1 MMMNQLENKVALIT
15 GGASRPGLG
24 SAIADK
30 FAAEGAFVFLT
41 DIDESGCN
49 ASLDV
54 IKKNGGQG
62 EALKHNVTDEKDWDN
77 VFAVIKEQKGQL
89 DILVNN
95 AGISQ
100 LGTIDKATSEEYLRV
115 MDTNM
120 HSVFYGTKR
129 AVAMMRETGKGGNII
144 NMSSVSG
151 IVGIPGNGA
160 YSAAKAG
167 VRLMTK
173 SIAMETAREN
183 IRVNSIHP
191 GLIDTNLLA
200 GAKQENADNWDMFV
214 EAIPMGRLGEPEDV
228 ANCALFLAS
237 DQGKYITGA
246 ELVVDGG
253 VTAM

>member
-1 MMMNQLENKVALIT
+1 MNQLENKVALVT

-30 FAAEGAFVFLT
+30 FASEGAFVFLT
-41 DIDESGCN
+41 DIDENGCI

-54 IKKNGGQG
+54 IKNNGGQG
-62 EALKHNVTDEKDWDN
+62 AALKHNVTDEKDWDN
-77 VFAVIKEQKGQL
+77 VFAAIKEQKGQL

-100 LGTIDKATSEEYLRV
+100 LGTIDSATSEEYLRV

-129 AVAMMRETGKGGNII
+129 AVAMMRVTGNGGNII
-144 NMSSVSG
+144 NMSSISG
-151 IVGIPGNGA
+151 IVGIPGNVA

-173 SIAMETAREN
+173 TVAMETAKEN

-200 GAKQENADNWDMFV
+200 GAKQENAENWDMFV
-214 EAIPMGRLGEPEDV
+214 QAIPMGRLGDPEDI

>member
-1 MMMNQLENKVALIT
+1 MNQLENKVALIT

-41 DIDESGCN
+41 DINESGCN
-49 ASLDV
+49 TSLDV
-54 IKKNGGQG
+54 IKNNGGQG
-62 EALKHNVTDEKDWDN
+62 AALKHNVTDEKDWDY
-77 VFAVIKEQKGQL
+77 VFAAIKEQKGQL

-100 LGTIDKATSEEYLRV
+100 LGTIDSATSEEYLRV

-129 AVAMMRETGKGGNII
+129 AVAMMRETGNGGNII
-144 NMSSVSG
+144 NISSISG
-151 IVGIPGNGA
+151 IVGIPGNVA

-173 SIAMETAREN
+173 TVAMETAKEN

-200 GAKQENADNWDMFV
+200 GAKQENAENWDMFV
-214 EAIPMGRLGEPEDV
+214 QAIPMGRLGEPEDV

-246 ELVVDGG
+246 ELIVDGG

>member
-1 MMMNQLENKVALIT
+1 
-15 GGASRPGLG
+15 
-24 SAIADK
+24 
-30 FAAEGAFVFLT
+30 
-41 DIDESGCN
+41 
-49 ASLDV
+49 V
-54 IKKNGGQG
+54 IKNNGGQG
-62 EALKHNVTDEKDWDN
+62 AALKHNVTDEKDWDN
-77 VFAVIKEQKGQL
+77 VFAAIKEQKGQL

-100 LGTIDKATSEEYLRV
+100 LGTIDSATSEEYLRV

-129 AVAMMRETGKGGNII
+129 AVAMMRETGNGGNII
-144 NMSSVSG
+144 NISSISG
-151 IVGIPGNGA
+151 IVGIPGNVA

-173 SIAMETAREN
+173 TVAMETAKEN

-200 GAKQENADNWDMFV
+200 GAKQENAENWDMFV
-214 EAIPMGRLGEPEDV
+214 QAIPMGRLGEPEDV

-246 ELVVDGG
+246 ELIVDGG

>member
-1 MMMNQLENKVALIT
+1 MKQLENKVALVT
-15 GGASRPGLG
+15 GGASRPGQG

-30 FAAEGAFVFLT
+30 FASEGAFVFLT
-41 DIDESGCN
+41 DIDENGCI

-54 IKKNGGQG
+54 IKNNGGQG
-62 EALKHNVTDEKDWDN
+62 AALKHNVTDEKDWDN
-77 VFAVIKEQKGQL
+77 VFAAIKEQKGQL

-100 LGTIDKATSEEYLRV
+100 LGTIDSATSEEYLRV

-129 AVAMMRETGKGGNII
+129 AVAMMRETGNGGNII
-144 NMSSVSG
+144 NMSSISG
-151 IVGIPGNGA
+151 IVGIPGNVA

-173 SIAMETAREN
+173 TVAMETAKEN

-200 GAKQENADNWDMFV
+200 GAKQENAENWDMFV
-214 EAIPMGRLGEPEDV
+214 QAIPMGRLGEPEDI

>member
-1 MMMNQLENKVALIT
+1 MNQLENKVALIT

-41 DIDESGCN
+41 DIDESGCDI
-49 ASLDV
+49 SLDV
-54 IKKNGGQG
+54 IKNNGGQG
-62 EALKHNVTDEKDWDN
+62 AALKHNVTDEKDWDN
-77 VFAVIKEQKGQL
+77 VFAAIKEQKGQL

-100 LGTIDKATSEEYLRV
+100 LGTIDSATSEEYLRV

-129 AVAMMRETGKGGNII
+129 AVAMMRETGNGGNII
-144 NMSSVSG
+144 NISSISG
-151 IVGIPGNGA
+151 IVGIPGNVA

-173 SIAMETAREN
+173 TVAMETAKEN

-191 GLIDTNLLA
+191 GLIDTNLLT
-200 GAKQENADNWDMFV
+200 GAKQENAENWDMFV
-214 EAIPMGRLGEPEDV
+214 QAIPMGRLGEPEDV

-246 ELVVDGG
+246 ELIVDGG

>member
-1 MMMNQLENKVALIT
+1 MNQLENKVALIT

-41 DIDESGCN
+41 DIDESGCDI
-49 ASLDV
+49 SLDV
-54 IKKNGGQG
+54 IKNNGGQG
-62 EALKHNVTDEKDWDN
+62 AALKHNVTDEKDWDN
-77 VFAVIKEQKGQL
+77 VFAAIKVQKGQL

-100 LGTIDKATSEEYLRV
+100 LGTIDSATSEEYLRV

-129 AVAMMRETGKGGNII
+129 AVAMMRETGNGGNII
-144 NMSSVSG
+144 NISSISG
-151 IVGIPGNGA
+151 IVGIPGNVA

-173 SIAMETAREN
+173 TVAMETAKEN

-200 GAKQENADNWDMFV
+200 GAKQENAENWDMFV
-214 EAIPMGRLGEPEDV
+214 QAIPMGRLGEPEDV

-246 ELVVDGG
+246 ELIVDGG

>member
-1 MMMNQLENKVALIT
+1 MNQLENKVALIT

-41 DIDESGCN
+41 DIDESGCDV
-49 ASLDV
+49 SLDV
-54 IKKNGGQG
+54 IKNNGGQG
-62 EALKHNVTDEKDWDN
+62 AALKHNVTDEKDWDN
-77 VFAVIKEQKGQL
+77 VFAAIKEQKGQL

-100 LGTIDKATSEEYLRV
+100 LGTIDSATSEEYLRV

-129 AVAMMRETGKGGNII
+129 AVAMMRETGNGGNII
-144 NMSSVSG
+144 NISSISG
-151 IVGIPGNGA
+151 IVGIPGNVA

-173 SIAMETAREN
+173 TVAMETAKEN

-191 GLIDTNLLA
+191 GLIDTNLLT
-200 GAKQENADNWDMFV
+200 GAKQENAENWDMFV
-214 EAIPMGRLGEPEDV
+214 QAIPMGRLGEPEDV

-246 ELVVDGG
+246 ELIVDGG

>member
-1 MMMNQLENKVALIT
+1 MNQLENKVALVT

-30 FAAEGAFVFLT
+30 FASEGAFVFLT
-41 DIDESGCN
+41 AIDENGCIE
-49 ASLDV
+49 ALDV
-54 IKKNGGQG
+54 IKNNGGQG
-62 EALKHNVTDEKDWDN
+62 AALKHNVTDEKDWDN
-77 VFAVIKEQKGQL
+77 VFAAIKEQKGQL

-100 LGTIDKATSEEYLRV
+100 LGTIDSATSEEYLRV

-129 AVAMMRETGKGGNII
+129 AVAMMRETGNGGNII
-144 NMSSVSG
+144 NMSSISG
-151 IVGIPGNGA
+151 IVGIPGNVA

-173 SIAMETAREN
+173 TVAMETAKEN

-200 GAKQENADNWDMFV
+200 GAKQENAANWDMFV
-214 EAIPMGRLGEPEDV
+214 QAIPMGRLGDPEDI

>member
-1 MMMNQLENKVALIT
+1 MNQLENKVALVT

-30 FAAEGAFVFLT
+30 FASEGAFVYLT
-41 DIDESGCN
+41 DIDENGCI
-49 ASLDV
+49 ASLD
-54 IKKNGGQG
+54 ITKKNGGQG
-62 EALKHNVTDEKDWDN
+62 AALKHNVTDEKDWDN
-77 VFAVIKEQKGQL
+77 VFAAIKEQKGQL

-100 LGTIDKATSEEYLRV
+100 LGTIDSATSEEYLRV

-129 AVAMMRETGKGGNII
+129 AVEMMRETGNGGNII
-144 NMSSVSG
+144 NMSSISG
-151 IVGIPGNGA
+151 IVGIPGNVA

-173 SIAMETAREN
+173 TVAMETAKEN

-200 GAKQENADNWDMFV
+200 GAKQENAENWDMFV
-214 EAIPMGRLGEPEDV
+214 QAIPMGRLGDPEDI

>member
-1 MMMNQLENKVALIT
+1 MNQLENKVALVT

-30 FAAEGAFVFLT
+30 FASEGAFVFLT
-41 DIDESGCN
+41 DIDENGCM

-54 IKKNGGQG
+54 IKNNGGQG
-62 EALKHNVTDEKDWDN
+62 AALKHNVTDEKDWDN
-77 VFAVIKEQKGQL
+77 VFAAIKEQKGQL

-100 LGTIDKATSEEYLRV
+100 LGTIDSATSEEYLRV

-129 AVAMMRETGKGGNII
+129 AVAMMRETGNGGNII
-144 NMSSVSG
+144 NMSSISG
-151 IVGIPGNGA
+151 IVGIPGNVA

-173 SIAMETAREN
+173 TVAMETAKEN

-200 GAKQENADNWDMFV
+200 GAKQENAENWDMFV
-214 EAIPMGRLGEPEDV
+214 QAIPMGRLGDPEDI

>member
-1 MMMNQLENKVALIT
+1 MNQLENKVALIT

-41 DIDESGCN
+41 DIDESGCK

-54 IKKNGGQG
+54 IKNNGGQG
-62 EALKHNVTDEKDWDN
+62 AALKHNVTDEKDWDN
-77 VFAVIKEQKGQL
+77 VFAAIKEQKGQL

-100 LGTIDKATSEEYLRV
+100 LGTIDSATSEEYLRV

-129 AVAMMRETGKGGNII
+129 AVAMMRETGNGGNII
-144 NMSSVSG
+144 NMSSISG
-151 IVGIPGNGA
+151 IVGIPGNVA

-173 SIAMETAREN
+173 SVAMETAKEN

-191 GLIDTNLLA
+191 GLIDTNLLI

-214 EAIPMGRLGEPEDV
+214 QAIPMGRLGEPEDI

>member
-1 MMMNQLENKVALIT
+1 MNQLENKVALIT

-41 DIDESGCN
+41 DIDENGCD

-54 IKKNGGQG
+54 IKNNGGQG
-62 EALKHNVTDEKDWDN
+62 AALKHNVTDEKDWDN
-77 VFAVIKEQKGQL
+77 VFAAIKEQKGQL

-100 LGTIDKATSEEYLRV
+100 LGTIDSATSEEYLRV

-129 AVAMMRETGKGGNII
+129 AVAMMRETGNGGNII
-144 NMSSVSG
+144 NISSISG
-151 IVGIPGNGA
+151 IVGIPGNVA

-173 SIAMETAREN
+173 TVAMETAKEN

-200 GAKQENADNWDMFV
+200 GAKQENAENWDMFV
-214 EAIPMGRLGEPEDV
+214 QAIPMGRLGEPEDV

-246 ELVVDGG
+246 ELIVDGG

>member
-1 MMMNQLENKVALIT
+1 MNQLENKVALVT

-30 FAAEGAFVFLT
+30 FASEGAFVFLT
-41 DIDESGCN
+41 DIDENGCI

-54 IKKNGGQG
+54 IKNNGGQG
-62 EALKHNVTDEKDWDN
+62 AALKHNVTDEKDWDN
-77 VFAVIKEQKGQL
+77 VFAAIKEQKGQL

-100 LGTIDKATSEEYLRV
+100 LGTIDSATSEEYLRV

-129 AVAMMRETGKGGNII
+129 AVAMMRETGNGGNII
-144 NMSSVSG
+144 NMSSISG
-151 IVGIPGNGA
+151 IVGIPGNVA

-173 SIAMETAREN
+173 TVAMETAKEN

-200 GAKQENADNWDMFV
+200 GAKQENAENWDIFV
-214 EAIPMGRLGEPEDV
+214 QAIPMGRLGDPEDI

>member
-1 MMMNQLENKVALIT
+1 MKKLENKIALVT

-24 SAIADK
+24 SAIADM
-30 FAAEGAFVFLT
+30 FASEGAYVFLT
-41 DIDESGCN
+41 DVDEAGCR
-49 ASLDV
+49 ASADV
-54 IKKNGGQG
+54 INNNGGQA
-62 EALKHNVTDEKDWDN
+62 EALKHDVTDEKAWDG
-77 VFAVIKEQKGQL
+77 VFETIKAGQGRL

-100 LGTIDKATSEEYLRV
+100 LGTIESATSEEYLRV

-129 AVAMMRETGKGGNII
+129 AVALMRETGSGGNII
-144 NMSSVSG
+144 NISSISG
-151 IVGIPGNGA
+151 IIGIPGNVA

-167 VRLMTK
+167 VRLLTK
-173 SIAMETAREN
+173 TVAMETAKEN

-200 GAKQENADNWDMFV
+200 GAKRENADNWDVFV
-214 EAIPMGRLGEPEDV
+214 QAIPMGRLGEPEDV

-246 ELVVDGG
+246 ELIVDGG

>member
-1 MMMNQLENKVALIT
+1 MNQLENKVALIT

-41 DIDESGCN
+41 DIDESGCDI
-49 ASLDV
+49 SLDV
-54 IKKNGGQG
+54 IKNNGGQG
-62 EALKHNVTDEKDWDN
+62 AALKHNVTDEKDWDN
-77 VFAVIKEQKGQL
+77 VFAAIKEQKGQL

-100 LGTIDKATSEEYLRV
+100 LGTIDSATSEEYLRV

-129 AVAMMRETGKGGNII
+129 AVAMMRETGNGGNII
-144 NMSSVSG
+144 NISSISG
-151 IVGIPGNGA
+151 IVGIPGNVA

-173 SIAMETAREN
+173 TVAMETAKEN

-200 GAKQENADNWDMFV
+200 GAKQENAENWDMFV
-214 EAIPMGRLGEPEDV
+214 QAIPMGRLGEPEDV

-246 ELVVDGG
+246 ELIVDGG

>member
-1 MMMNQLENKVALIT
+1 MNQLENKVALVT

-30 FAAEGAFVFLT
+30 FSSEGAFVFLT
-41 DIDESGCN
+41 DIDENGCIE
-49 ASLDV
+49 SLDV
-54 IKKNGGQG
+54 IKNNGGQG
-62 EALKHNVTDEKDWDN
+62 AALKHNVTDEKDWDN
-77 VFAVIKEQKGQL
+77 VFAAIKEQKGQL

-100 LGTIDKATSEEYLRV
+100 LGTIDSATSEEYLRV

-129 AVAMMRETGKGGNII
+129 AVAMMRETGNGGNII
-144 NMSSVSG
+144 NMSSISG
-151 IVGIPGNGA
+151 IVGIPGNVA

-173 SIAMETAREN
+173 TVAMETAKEN

-200 GAKQENADNWDMFV
+200 GAKQENAANWDMFV
-214 EAIPMGRLGEPEDV
+214 QAIPMGRLGDPEDI

>member
-1 MMMNQLENKVALIT
+1 MNQLENKVALVT

-30 FAAEGAFVFLT
+30 FASEGAFVFLT
-41 DIDESGCN
+41 DIDENGCI

-54 IKKNGGQG
+54 INNNGGQG
-62 EALKHNVTDEKDWDN
+62 AALKHNVTDEKDWDN
-77 VFAVIKEQKGQL
+77 VFAAIKEQKGQL

-100 LGTIDKATSEEYLRV
+100 LGTIDSATSEEYLRV

-129 AVAMMRETGKGGNII
+129 AVAMMRETGNGGNII
-144 NMSSVSG
+144 NMSSISG
-151 IVGIPGNGA
+151 IVGIPGNVA

-173 SIAMETAREN
+173 TVAMETAKEN

-200 GAKQENADNWDMFV
+200 GAKQENAENWDMFV
-214 EAIPMGRLGEPEDV
+214 QAIPMGRLGDPEDI

>member
-1 MMMNQLENKVALIT
+1 MNQLENKVALIT

-41 DIDESGCN
+41 DIDESGCDV
-49 ASLDV
+49 SLDV
-54 IKKNGGQG
+54 IKNNGGQG
-62 EALKHNVTDEKDWDN
+62 AALKHNVTDEKDWDN
-77 VFAVIKEQKGQL
+77 VFAAIKEQKGQL

-100 LGTIDKATSEEYLRV
+100 LGTIDSATSEEYLRV

-129 AVAMMRETGKGGNII
+129 AVAMMRETGNGGNII
-144 NMSSVSG
+144 NISSISG
-151 IVGIPGNGA
+151 IVGIPGNVA

-173 SIAMETAREN
+173 TVAMETAKEN

-200 GAKQENADNWDMFV
+200 GAKQENAENWDMFV
-214 EAIPMGRLGEPEDV
+214 QAIPMGRLGEPEDV

-246 ELVVDGG
+246 ELIVDGG

>member
-1 MMMNQLENKVALIT
+1 MNQLENKVALVT

-30 FAAEGAFVFLT
+30 FASEGAFVFLT
-41 DIDESGCN
+41 DIDENGCI

-54 IKKNGGQG
+54 IKNNGGQG
-62 EALKHNVTDEKDWDN
+62 AALKHNVTDEKDWDN
-77 VFAVIKEQKGQL
+77 VFAAIKEQKGQL

-100 LGTIDKATSEEYLRV
+100 LGTIDSATSEEYLRV

-129 AVAMMRETGKGGNII
+129 AVAMMRETGNGGNII
-144 NMSSVSG
+144 NISSISG
-151 IVGIPGNGA
+151 IVGIPGNVA

-173 SIAMETAREN
+173 TVAMETAKEN

-200 GAKQENADNWDMFV
+200 GAKQENAENWDMFV
-214 EAIPMGRLGEPEDV
+214 QAIPMGRLGEPEDV

-246 ELVVDGG
+246 ELIVDGG

>member
-1 MMMNQLENKVALIT
+1 MNQLENKVALVT

-30 FAAEGAFVFLT
+30 FASEGAFVFLT
-41 DIDESGCN
+41 DIDENGCI

-54 IKKNGGQG
+54 IKNNGGQG
-62 EALKHNVTDEKDWDN
+62 AALKHNVTDEKDWDN
-77 VFAVIKEQKGQL
+77 VFAAIKEQKGQL

-100 LGTIDKATSEEYLRV
+100 LGTIDSATSEEYLRV

-129 AVAMMRETGKGGNII
+129 AVAMMRETGNGGNII
-144 NMSSVSG
+144 NMSSISG
-151 IVGIPGNGA
+151 IVGIPGNVA

-167 VRLMTK
+167 VRLITK
-173 SIAMETAREN
+173 TVAMETAKEN

-200 GAKQENADNWDMFV
+200 GAKQENAENWDMFV
-214 EAIPMGRLGEPEDV
+214 QAIPMGRLGDPEDI

>member
-1 MMMNQLENKVALIT
+1 MNQLENKVALVT

-30 FAAEGAFVFLT
+30 FASEGAFVFLT
-41 DIDESGCN
+41 DIDENGCI

-54 IKKNGGQG
+54 IKNNGGQG
-62 EALKHNVTDEKDWDN
+62 AALKHNVTDEKDWDN
-77 VFAVIKEQKGQL
+77 VFAAIKEQKGQL

-100 LGTIDKATSEEYLRV
+100 LGTIDSATSEEYLRV

-120 HSVFYGTKR
+120 HSVFYGIKR
-129 AVAMMRETGKGGNII
+129 AVAMMRETGNGGNII
-144 NMSSVSG
+144 NMSSISG
-151 IVGIPGNGA
+151 IVGIPGNVA

-173 SIAMETAREN
+173 TVAMETAKEN

-214 EAIPMGRLGEPEDV
+214 QAIPMGRLGDPEDI

>member
-1 MMMNQLENKVALIT
+1 MNQLENKVALVT

-30 FAAEGAFVFLT
+30 FASEGAFVFLT
-41 DIDESGCN
+41 DIDENGCI

-54 IKKNGGQG
+54 IKNNGGQG
-62 EALKHNVTDEKDWDN
+62 AALKHNVTDEKDWDN
-77 VFAVIKEQKGQL
+77 VFAAIKEQKGQL

-100 LGTIDKATSEEYLRV
+100 LGTIDSATSEEYLRV

-129 AVAMMRETGKGGNII
+129 AVAMMRETGNGGNII
-144 NMSSVSG
+144 NMSSISG
-151 IVGIPGNGA
+151 IVGIPGNVA

-173 SIAMETAREN
+173 TVAMETAKEN

-200 GAKQENADNWDMFV
+200 GAKQENAENWDMFV
-214 EAIPMGRLGEPEDV
+214 QAIPMGRLGDPEDI

-237 DQGKYITGA
+237 DQGKYITGS

>member
-1 MMMNQLENKVALIT
+1 MNQLENKVALIT

-30 FAAEGAFVFLT
+30 FASEGAFVFLT
-41 DIDESGCN
+41 DIDENGCI

-54 IKKNGGQG
+54 IKNNGGQG
-62 EALKHNVTDEKDWDN
+62 AALKHNVTDEKDWDN
-77 VFAVIKEQKGQL
+77 VFAAIKEQKGQL

-100 LGTIDKATSEEYLRV
+100 LGTIDSATSEEYLRV

-129 AVAMMRETGKGGNII
+129 AVAMMRETGNGGNII
-144 NMSSVSG
+144 NMSSISG
-151 IVGIPGNGA
+151 IVGIPGNVA

-173 SIAMETAREN
+173 TVAMETAKEN

-200 GAKQENADNWDMFV
+200 GAKQENAANWDMFV
-214 EAIPMGRLGEPEDV
+214 QAIPMGRLGDPEDI

>member
-1 MMMNQLENKVALIT
+1 MNQLENKVALVT

-30 FAAEGAFVFLT
+30 FASEGAFVFLT
-41 DIDESGCN
+41 DIDENGFI

-54 IKKNGGQG
+54 IKNNGGQG
-62 EALKHNVTDEKDWDN
+62 AALKHNVTDEKDWDN
-77 VFAVIKEQKGQL
+77 VFAAIKEQKGQL

-100 LGTIDKATSEEYLRV
+100 LGTIDSATSEEYLRV

-129 AVAMMRETGKGGNII
+129 AVAMMRETGNGGNII
-144 NMSSVSG
+144 NMSSISG
-151 IVGIPGNGA
+151 IVGIPGNVA

-173 SIAMETAREN
+173 TVAMETAKEN

-200 GAKQENADNWDMFV
+200 GAKQENAENWDMFV
-214 EAIPMGRLGEPEDV
+214 QAIPMGRLGDPEDI

>member
-1 MMMNQLENKVALIT
+1 MNQLENKVALVT

-30 FAAEGAFVFLT
+30 FASEGAFVFLT
-41 DIDESGCN
+41 DIDENGCI

-54 IKKNGGQG
+54 IKNYGGQG
-62 EALKHNVTDEKDWDN
+62 AALKHNVTDEKDWDN
-77 VFAVIKEQKGQL
+77 VFAAIKEQKGQL

-100 LGTIDKATSEEYLRV
+100 LGTIDSATSEEYLRV

-120 HSVFYGTKR
+120 HSVFYGIKR
-129 AVAMMRETGKGGNII
+129 AVAMMRETGNGGNII
-144 NMSSVSG
+144 NMSSISG
-151 IVGIPGNGA
+151 IVGIPGNVA

-173 SIAMETAREN
+173 TVAMETAKEN

-214 EAIPMGRLGEPEDV
+214 QAIPMGRLGDPEDI

>member
-1 MMMNQLENKVALIT
+1 MNQLENKVALVT

-30 FAAEGAFVFLT
+30 FASEGAFVFLT
-41 DIDESGCN
+41 DIDENGCI

-54 IKKNGGQG
+54 MKNNGGQG
-62 EALKHNVTDEKDWDN
+62 AALKHNVTDEKDWDN
-77 VFAVIKEQKGQL
+77 VFAAIKEQIGQL

-100 LGTIDKATSEEYLRV
+100 LGTIDSATSEEYLRV

-129 AVAMMRETGKGGNII
+129 AVAMMRETGNGGNII
-144 NMSSVSG
+144 NMSSISG
-151 IVGIPGNGA
+151 IVGIPGNVA

-173 SIAMETAREN
+173 TVAMETAKEN

-200 GAKQENADNWDMFV
+200 GAKQENAANWDMFV
-214 EAIPMGRLGEPEDV
+214 QAIPMGRLGDPEDI

>member
-1 MMMNQLENKVALIT
+1 MNQLENKVALVT

-30 FAAEGAFVFLT
+30 FASEGAFVFLT
-41 DIDESGCN
+41 DIDENGCI

-54 IKKNGGQG
+54 IKNNGGQG
-62 EALKHNVTDEKDWDN
+62 AALKHNVTDEKDWDN
-77 VFAVIKEQKGQL
+77 VFAAIKEQKGQL

-100 LGTIDKATSEEYLRV
+100 LGTIDSATSEEYLRV

-129 AVAMMRETGKGGNII
+129 AVAMMRETGNGGNII
-144 NMSSVSG
+144 NMSSISG
-151 IVGIPGNGA
+151 IVGIPGNVA

-173 SIAMETAREN
+173 TVAMETAKEN

-200 GAKQENADNWDMFV
+200 GAKQENAENWDMFV
-214 EAIPMGRLGEPEDV
+214 QSIPMGRLGDPEDI

>member
-1 MMMNQLENKVALIT
+1 MNQLENKVALVT

-30 FAAEGAFVFLT
+30 FASEGAFVFLT
-41 DIDESGCN
+41 DIDENGCI

-54 IKKNGGQG
+54 IKNNGGQG
-62 EALKHNVTDEKDWDN
+62 AALKHNVTDEKDWDN
-77 VFAVIKEQKGQL
+77 VFAAIKEQKGQL

-100 LGTIDKATSEEYLRV
+100 LGTIDSATSEEYLRV

-129 AVAMMRETGKGGNII
+129 AVAMMRETGNGGNII
-144 NMSSVSG
+144 NMSSISG
-151 IVGIPGNGA
+151 IVGIPGNVA

-173 SIAMETAREN
+173 TVAMETAKEN

-200 GAKQENADNWDMFV
+200 GAKQENAENWDMFV
-214 EAIPMGRLGEPEDV
+214 QAIPMGRLGDPEDI

>member
-1 MMMNQLENKVALIT
+1 MNQLENKVALIT

-41 DIDESGCN
+41 DINESGCN
-49 ASLDV
+49 TSLDV
-54 IKKNGGQG
+54 IKNNGGQG
-62 EALKHNVTDEKDWDN
+62 AALKHNVTDEKDWDN
-77 VFAVIKEQKGQL
+77 VFAAIKEQKGQL

-100 LGTIDKATSEEYLRV
+100 LGTIDSATSEEYLRV

-129 AVAMMRETGKGGNII
+129 AVAMMRETGNGGNII
-144 NMSSVSG
+144 NISSISG
-151 IVGIPGNGA
+151 IVGIPGNVA

-173 SIAMETAREN
+173 TVAMETAKEN

-200 GAKQENADNWDMFV
+200 GAKQENAENWDMFV
-214 EAIPMGRLGEPEDV
+214 QAIPMGRLGEPEDV

-246 ELVVDGG
+246 ELIVDGG

>member
-1 MMMNQLENKVALIT
+1 MNQLENKVALIT

-41 DIDESGCN
+41 DIDESGCY
-49 ASLDV
+49 ASLD
-54 IKKNGGQG
+54 IIRNNGGQG
-62 EALKHNVTDEKDWDN
+62 AALKHNVTDEKDWDN
-77 VFAVIKEQKGQL
+77 VFAAIKEQKGQL

-100 LGTIDKATSEEYLRV
+100 LGTIDSATSEEYLRV

-129 AVAMMRETGKGGNII
+129 AVAMMRETGNGGNII
-144 NMSSVSG
+144 NISSISG
-151 IVGIPGNGA
+151 IVGIPGNVA

-173 SIAMETAREN
+173 TVAMETAKEN

-200 GAKQENADNWDMFV
+200 GAKQENAENWDMFV
-214 EAIPMGRLGEPEDV
+214 QAIPMGRLGEPEDV

-246 ELVVDGG
+246 ELIVDGG

>member
-1 MMMNQLENKVALIT
+1 MNQLENKVALVT

-30 FAAEGAFVFLT
+30 FASEGAFVFLT
-41 DIDESGCN
+41 DIDENGCI

-54 IKKNGGQG
+54 IKNNGGQG
-62 EALKHNVTDEKDWDN
+62 AALKHNVTDEKDWDN
-77 VFAVIKEQKGQL
+77 VFAAIKEQKGQL

-100 LGTIDKATSEEYLRV
+100 LGTIDSATSEEYLRV

-129 AVAMMRETGKGGNII
+129 AVAMMRETGNGGNII
-144 NMSSVSG
+144 NMSSISG
-151 IVGIPGNGA
+151 IVGIPGNVA

-173 SIAMETAREN
+173 TVAMETAKEN

-200 GAKQENADNWDMFV
+200 GAKQENAENWDMFV
-214 EAIPMGRLGEPEDV
+214 QAIPMGRLGDPEDI

-237 DQGKYITGA
+237 DQGKYITGV

>member
-1 MMMNQLENKVALIT
+1 MNQLENKVALVT

-30 FAAEGAFVFLT
+30 FASEGAFVFLT
-41 DIDESGCN
+41 DIDENGCIE
-49 ASLDV
+49 SLDV
-54 IKKNGGQG
+54 IKNNGGQG
-62 EALKHNVTDEKDWDN
+62 AALKHNVTDEKDWDN
-77 VFAVIKEQKGQL
+77 VFAAIKEQKGQL

-100 LGTIDKATSEEYLRV
+100 LGTIDSATSEEYLRV

-129 AVAMMRETGKGGNII
+129 AVAMMRETGNGGNII
-144 NMSSVSG
+144 NMSSISG
-151 IVGIPGNGA
+151 IVGIPGNVA

-173 SIAMETAREN
+173 TVAMETAKEN

-200 GAKQENADNWDMFV
+200 GAKHENAENWDMFV
-214 EAIPMGRLGEPEDV
+214 QAIPMGRLGDPEDI